1 MEWKGESFNTH
12 HHYNQALFGQAH
24 ILSHEIITDNQ
35 ELVRTIR
42 EGKVVENTKIWLDA
56 DRPIISLLKTKAQ
69 LSNLCWNPFHV
80 RKENDLIFSYYCS
93 FGKKKPKPLLLY
105 KL

>member
-42 EGKVVENTKIWLDA
+42 EGKVVENTKSDWTLTGQ
-56 DRPIISLLKTKAQ
+56 LYHCLKQKHNCPTFVEI
-69 LSNLCWNPFHV
+69 LFMS
-80 RKENDLIFSYYCS
+80 E
-93 FGKKKPKPLLLY
+93 KKMI
-105 KL
+105 